1 MNVYFDNAATTPLDN
16 FVLEKMLPYMGN
28 NFGNP
33 SSLHQKGRKVKSA
46 IEKSRS
52 KVADI
57 LNCDP
62 GEIFFTSGGT
72 EADNTFL
79 INTVLEKNIDT
90 FITTKIEHL
99 AVLHCA
105 EYLKQMKNIK
115 IEYLKTDEKGSI
127 DMSDL
132 ENKLKKHPNSLV
144 SLMHGNNEI
153 GNILDID
160 IVSSLCND
168 MNVIFHSDTVQTI
181 GHYNFDLNKL
191 GAHAIVGSA
200 HKLHGPKGVGFLYLN
215 NSQKISP
222 FIHGGSQ
229 ERNMRGGTE
238 NVYGIVGLAEALEL
252 ADSNLENDKK
262 YILEL
267 KQRMING
274 LKSKIKNIKFNGE
287 SSNLNNSLYTV
298 LNVAI
303 PDVEDQQM
311 FLFNLDI
318 NNISASSGS
327 ACTSG
332 SDAGSHV
339 LQEIQ
344 HHKKH
349 VSVRFSFSKN
359 NTIDEVDYVV
369 DKIMEIK
376 NL

>member
-33 SSLHQKGRKVKSA
+33 SSIHQKGRKVKSA

-90 FITTKIEHL
+90 FITTKIEHY
-99 AVLHCA
+99 AVLHSA
-105 EYLKQMKNIK
+105 EYLKKIKNIK
-115 IEYLKTDEKGSI
+115 IEYLKIDEKGSI

-132 ENKLKKHPNSLV
+132 ENKLKKHSNSLV

-181 GHYNFDLNKL
+181 GHYNFDLDKL

-252 ADSNLENDKK
+252 ADSNLENHKK

-287 SSNLNNSLYTV
+287 SANLKNSLYTV

-303 PDVEDQQM
+303 PDIEDQQM

-318 NNISASSGS
+318 NNISASAGS